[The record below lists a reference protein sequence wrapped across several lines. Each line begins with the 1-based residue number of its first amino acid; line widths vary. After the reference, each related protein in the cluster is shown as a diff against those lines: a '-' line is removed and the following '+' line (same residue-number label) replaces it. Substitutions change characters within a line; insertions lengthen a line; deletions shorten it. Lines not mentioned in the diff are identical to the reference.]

1 MQSSQEYRHYAE
13 ECERIAR
20 EGPPEHKETL
30 LAIAQ
35 AWRAGALTPWAKRR
49 NLMACRERDELIEPI
64 VEEISRGQEERANSL
79 LDESGEC
86 HLQVA

>member
-1 MQSSQEYRHYAE
+1 
-13 ECERIAR
+13 
-20 EGPPEHKETL
+20 
-30 LAIAQ
+30 
-35 AWRAGALTPWAKRR
+35 
-49 NLMACRERDELIEPI
+49 MACRERDELIEPI